1 VIAVKKQRGVTLI
14 ELLIGL
20 LLSSIAIAGMLLTF
34 RSTLQVTARA
44 NPAAIADGERI
55 AALLR
60 THLLLQKAGYGV
72 DTSDIDTLVL
82 GMDDLSWDGSGLQSG
97 STGLGSSLIWSS
109 DSNLDGVVE
118 CEGIV
123 PSTGGGLVF
132 VRADCA
138 NAATWQSAQ
147 NWVGVDLVAPPSPEM
162 PEAALAVTM
171 DGSACSPVGVGDPAA
186 DVLQGVTATV
196 DITLSTGVVVS
207 SSTCLYNFSPA
218 AS

>member
-1 VIAVKKQRGVTLI
+1 VIGVKKQRGVTLI

-44 NPAAIADGERI
+44 NPAAVADGERI

-72 DTSDIDTLVL
+72 DTPDMDTHVL
-82 GMDDLSWDGSGLQSG
+82 DMDDLSWDGSGLQSG
-97 STGLGSSLIWSS
+97 STGLGGSLIWSS
-109 DSNLDGVVE
+109 DANLDGVVE
-118 CEGIV
+118 CEGVV
-123 PSTGGGLVF
+123 PGSGGGLVF
-132 VRADCA
+132 VRADCT
-138 NAATWQSAQ
+138 NAAAWQLAQ
-147 NWVGVDLVAPPSPEM
+147 NWVGVDLVAPPGPEV

-171 DGSACSPVGVGDPAA
+171 DGSACSPVGVGDPAI

-196 DITLSTGVVVS
+196 AITLSTGVAVS

-218 AS
+218 AP